1 MPSMTIDQIK
11 ELLPHRY
18 PFLFVDSVQD
28 INEERIIAQKNCT
41 INEPY
46 FQGHFPNYPI
56 MPGVLQIEGLA
67 QVSGIFLKHKY
78 REELNESIIPLF
90 LGIDKARFKREIRP
104 SDVLIY
110 EVKLEEKRETI
121 FFVSGKISCDGK
133 LCTKARL
140 MLGFK

>member
-78 REELNESIIPLF
+78 R
-90 LGIDKARFKREIRP
+90 
-104 SDVLIY
+104 
-110 EVKLEEKRETI
+110 
-121 FFVSGKISCDGK
+121 
-133 LCTKARL
+133 
-140 MLGFK
+140 